1 MAWPATC
8 LLGSL
13 QLAETPRVGPGELEN
28 KPGGPAGPPPQQGG
42 RGVQVTGAAQL
53 SAAPDRARVRV
64 QVTSN
69 KGTAAEAKDSVQRR
83 LEYIAQSLRQSGV
96 RDENRTITK
105 ELQRTS
111 NVYHMEAEVCVIFN
125 DFEKMQSV
133 SNTLVEKLNSSIS
146 ICSPQFYHT
155 PECVEK
161 LRREVCLSAVSNARQ
176 KAQDVCL
183 LVGQSLGRP
192 LMIKEEEMR
201 EWEDQGENN
210 SGSPTI
216 QQKIKS
222 CTLHAAS
229 KVFATF
235 EIKGKVRPKNN

>member
-1 MAWPATC
+1 MTRATRKRESSRGGDAD
-8 LLGSL
+8 GS
-13 QLAETPRVGPGELEN
+13 
-28 KPGGPAGPPPQQGG
+28 GPPPGIRVSG
-42 RGVQVTGAAQL
+42 RA
-53 SAAPDRARVRV
+53 S
-64 QVTSN
+64 
-69 KGTAAEAKDSVQRR
+69 K
-83 LEYIAQSLRQSGV
+83 SLPFF
-96 RDENRTITK
+96 TIFSSRF
-105 ELQRTS
+105 Q
-111 NVYHMEAEVCVIFN
+111 VCVIFN

-192 LMIKEEEMR
+192 LMIKEEEMK